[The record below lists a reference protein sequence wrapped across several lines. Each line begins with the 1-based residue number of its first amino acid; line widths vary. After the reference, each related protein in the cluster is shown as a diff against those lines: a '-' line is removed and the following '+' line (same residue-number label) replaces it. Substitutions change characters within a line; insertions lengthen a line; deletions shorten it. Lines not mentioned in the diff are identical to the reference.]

1 LFQVSTG
8 QDFKSIM
15 YDIRLQG
22 DMFTT
27 HFFISFYILSIFVFL
42 NLFVAI
48 LLEAFEREFDDSI
61 TLDLQAA
68 DLIAFKNSEPPDQL
82 LPC

>member
-1 LFQVSTG
+1 MLLIVCNW
-8 QDFKSIM
+8 
-15 YDIRLQG
+15 L
-22 DMFTT
+22 
-27 HFFISFYILSIFVFL
+27 VL

-68 DLIAFKNSEPPDQL
+68 DLIAFKNSELPDQL
-82 LPC
+82 LPR